1 MSAKIAGQEKARR
14 LLEVEVDEV
23 SLVDRAANLRQF
35 LVIKRLIQEGKE
47 MGAFDRETE
56 IDVLK
61 AIEDKDTNALRV
73 WLEKMAEND
82 EGVDREIVK
91 TVSALVDELEKAT
104 AKEEKEE
111 KEEKEKSKEK
121 KEEKEKE
128 KEEKG
133 IETKKA
139 LTCPSCGASNPFGS
153 KYCNA
158 CGAMMNKKEKGKEEK
173 TETKKAAVQIMDDGE
188 VIVSGEVVQKGKKFT
203 ANRTN
208 TLKNVTTELLKLIGE
223 VADAET
229 IKSLIETLKAMPA
242 NPKYQ
247 QGVHAVGTKKSEDG
261 KDDIKETIVELAKR
275 IDKLEEAR
283 PAPTSEGAEET
294 ESKKVKKGLWEGIL

>member
-1 MSAKIAGQEKARR
+1 MSARIQGQEKARR

-61 AIEDKDTNALRV
+61 AIEEKDTNALRV
-73 WLEKMAEND
+73 WLEKMAESD
-82 EGVDREIVK
+82 ESVDREIVK
-91 TVSALVDELEKAT
+91 NVTALVDELEKAT

-111 KEEKEKSKEK
+111 KEEKEKSKET

-128 KEEKG
+128 EKA

-158 CGAMMNKKEKGKEEK
+158 CGAMMKKQKEKEEK
-173 TETKKAAVQIMDDGE
+173 KETKKAAVQIMDDGE
-188 VIVSGEVVQKGKKFT
+188 VVVSGEVVQKGKKFT

-229 IKSLIETLKAMPA
+229 IKSLIETLKAMPTS
-242 NPKYQ
+242 PKYQ
-247 QGVHAVGTKKSEDG
+247 QGVHAVGTVKKSEDEE
-261 KDDIKETIVELAKR
+261 KINETLVELAKR

-283 PAPTSEGAEET
+283 PAPTSEGAEQT
-294 ESKKVKKGLWEGIL
+294 ENKEVKKGFWEGVI